1 MAREEQAATTTL
13 GDVLKGGLQQK
24 TDKEELP
31 AEDASGETGEAVP
44 PEADSVPLSAGDE
57 SPVAEKDE
65 LPAEEA
71 SGEIKETAAPD
82 ADSVHLSAGDDSPV
96 ADDAA
101 AKDDKQE

>member
-1 MAREEQAATTTL
+1 
-13 GDVLKGGLQQK
+13 
-24 TDKEELP
+24 
-31 AEDASGETGEAVP
+31 
-44 PEADSVPLSAGDE
+44 VPLSAGDE

-82 ADSVHLSAGDDSPV
+82 ADSVPLSAGDDSPV